1 MKKLSA
7 FLFCLV
13 CTSLVYG
20 QAVEL
25 STIIP
30 ANPSVVVDELRVLGS
45 GNSKIDRMNIGM
57 PIAEGAVEPF
67 QTQTLKRVA
76 SATPFYIKGIVDVGR
91 DFISNDRY
99 SAPQVN
105 IGENGNFF
113 TNGSTFSMVEAGTF
127 RAKTISGPNS
137 AVVMAVNTAL
147 SGKDIDVDAAKIASP
162 FDRGRKISKLHVNT
176 KLLATEDTETPS
188 KRHLFYP
195 WEELSPT
202 TLTGTCGTKYS
213 ACNNTSTKFC
223 YEVRRRNLP
232 AVYDAAG
239 ATYEKIGTAKFYCKP
254 FDTYDSNG
262 ALTSECRHYMD
273 YSARNGALIEG
284 FTSGA
289 DAVADP
295 FIGMEN
301 SQGFNGATPAEKCN
315 LLKGVSGATIYDEA
329 LYFVDVNSQTPVRFS
344 DVFAETCSSADA
356 SNWPAGSGLNCQARE
371 KVIDIYALKCYPG
384 SGKLLRASGDYWQ
397 RRKVICRQYS
407 NVYNNEKNSVND
419 IKDRSFFYPVFDINI
434 SNSYVDLSDIT
445 VPAGMVDR

>member
-7 FLFCLV
+7 FLFCLI
-13 CTSLVYG
+13 CASLGYG

-45 GNSKIDRMNIGM
+45 GASKIDHMNIGM
-57 PIAEGAVEPF
+57 PIAYGAEEPF
-67 QTQTLKRVA
+67 QTQTLKR
-76 SATPFYIKGIVDVGR
+76 SGDSMFTIKRNVNVGR
-91 DFISNDRY
+91 DFIEKPFY
-99 SAPQVN
+99 SAYQVN
-105 IGENGNFF
+105 IGENGKIF
-113 TNGSTFSMVEAGTF
+113 TQNDTFPMVEAGTF

-137 AVVMAVNTAL
+137 SVVMKVNTSL
-147 SGKDIDVDAAKIASP
+147 SGRDIDVDTAKIASP
-162 FDRGRKISKLHVNT
+162 FDRGRKISKLHINT
-176 KLLATEDTETPS
+176 KLLATEDTDTPS

-195 WEELSPT
+195 WEELSST

-213 ACNNTSTKFC
+213 ACNNASTKFC
-223 YEVRRRNLP
+223 YEVRNRNLP

-262 ALTSECRHYMD
+262 ALTSECRHYMI
-273 YSARNGALIEG
+273 YMSESSNEVQEG

-289 DAVADP
+289 DAVANP
-295 FIGMEN
+295 IGATDAVN
-301 SQGFNGATPAEKCN
+301 WNLSSTPAERCAVYN
-315 LLKGVSGATIYDEA
+315 PSGASTYQEKLFAFDTSTQENVK
-329 LYFVDVNSQTPVRFS
+329 FNE
-344 DVFAETCSSADA
+344 VFAETCSSADA
-356 SNWPAGSGLNCQARE
+356 SSWPAGSGLNCQAKE
-371 KVIDIYALKCYPG
+371 KVIDIYILRCYQG
-384 SGKLLRASGDYWQ
+384 SGKLLRAAGNYWQ

-434 SNSYVDLSDIT
+434 NNSYADLSDIA
-445 VPAGMVDR
+445 VPAEMVDR

>member
-30 ANPSVVVDELRVLGS
+30 ANPSVVVDELRVLGP
-45 GNSKIDRMNIGM
+45 GYSKIDRMNIGM

-76 SATPFYIKGIVDVGR
+76 SASFYIKDIVDVGR
-91 DFISNDRY
+91 DFISNGSY

-113 TNGSTFSMVEAGTF
+113 TNGNTFSMIEAGTF
-127 RAKTISGPNS
+127 RAKTISGPDS
-137 AVVMAVNTAL
+137 AAVMAVNTAL

-162 FDRGRKISKLHVNT
+162 FGRGRKISKLHVNT

-195 WEELSPT
+195 WEELSST

-213 ACNNTSTKFC
+213 ACNNASTKFC
-223 YEVRRRNLP
+223 YEVRKRTLP

-254 FDTYDSNG
+254 SDTYDSNG
-262 ALTSECRHYMD
+262 ALTSECRHYMVHM
-273 YSARNGALIEG
+273 SENSTSVLEG
-284 FTSGA
+284 FTSGT
-289 DAVADP
+289 DAVANP
-295 FIGMEN
+295 YVALSN
-301 SQGFNGATPAEKCN
+301 SVGFNRATPAEKCN
-315 LLKGVSGATIYDEA
+315 SFRSTGFVVYEEKF
-329 LYFVDVNSQTPVRFS
+329 YFIDLSTQTQVRFE
-344 DVFAETCSSADA
+344 DVFNETCSSADA

-371 KVIDIYALKCYPG
+371 KVIDVYVLKCYPG

-434 SNSYVDLSDIT
+434 SNSYTDLSEIT